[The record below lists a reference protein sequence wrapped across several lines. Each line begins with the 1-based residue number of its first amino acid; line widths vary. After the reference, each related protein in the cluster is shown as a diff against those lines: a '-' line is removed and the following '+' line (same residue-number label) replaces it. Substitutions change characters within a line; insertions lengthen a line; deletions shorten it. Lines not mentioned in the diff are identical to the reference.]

1 MTAATP
7 TTTRRP
13 AFWRNVRVLRVTFQ
27 AVFLVAVV
35 GFLLFLLDNT
45 VYNLKQRGFP
55 TGLDSYDYLRQP
67 AGFAIPDS
75 DFRSSQSLLDALIV
89 GVQNTIKV
97 AVLGIVLATILG
109 VLVGVARLSSNW
121 LVRKA
126 AALYVET
133 FRNIPVLVIILFW
146 YLGVM
151 IRLPPIRDAVEVL
164 DLLAISNRGTVV
176 PWFDKV
182 GAGAAFGLFALV
194 AFAAA
199 VVVWIWRTRRFD
211 RTGEPHHRVIWSV
224 GVLLLLLAVGFA
236 VSGRPWTVTTP
247 EVGELSTTGGFRLAP
262 EYAALLVAL
271 SLYTASHIAEIVR
284 GAILSVPRGQ
294 SEAADAVGLSGFQ
307 RLRHIVLPQAFRI
320 SIPPISN
327 QYLNLTKNSSLGIA
341 ISYYEVTK
349 VTQVSIAQSA
359 PAVQAIL
366 LLMGIYLVLSLTI
379 AFVTNLV
386 NRRMTLK
393 GRR

>member
-55 TGLDSYDYLRQP
+55 TGLDSFDYLRQP

-109 VLVGVARLSSNW
+109 VLIGVARLSSNW

-182 GAGAAFGLFALV
+182 GPGVAFGLFALV

-386 NRRMTLK
+386 HRRMTLK

>member
-1 MTAATP
+1 
-7 TTTRRP
+7 
-13 AFWRNVRVLRVTFQ
+13 VLRIAFQ
-27 AVFLVAVV
+27 AVFLVAVA

-45 VYNLKQRGFP
+45 VYNLRQRGFP
-55 TGLDSYDYLRQP
+55 TGLDSFDYLRQP

-97 AVLGIVLATILG
+97 SLLGIVLATIIG
-109 VLVGVARLSSNW
+109 VVVGVARLSSNW

-151 IRLPPIRDAVEVL
+151 IRLPPIRDAFELL
-164 DLLAISNRGTVV
+164 DLLAISNRGIVV

-182 GAGAAFGLFALV
+182 GAGFAFGLLALV
-194 AFAAA
+194 ALAAA
-199 VVVWIWRTRRFD
+199 AVVWIWRTRRFD
-211 RTGEPHHRVIWSV
+211 RTGEPHHRALWSG

-262 EYAALLVAL
+262 EYAALLIAL

-294 SEAADAVGLSGFQ
+294 SEAANAVGLSGFQ
-307 RLRHIVLPQAFRI
+307 RLRHVVLPQAFRI
-320 SIPPISN
+320 SIPPIAN
-327 QYLNLTKNSSLGIA
+327 QYLNLTKNSSLGVA
-341 ISYYEVTK
+341 ISYYEATK

-393 GRR
+393 GHR

>member
-1 MTAATP
+1 M
-7 TTTRRP
+7 
-13 AFWRNVRVLRVTFQ
+13 LRVTFQ

-55 TGLDSYDYLRQP
+55 TGLDSFDYLRQP

-109 VLVGVARLSSNW
+109 ILIGVARLSSNW

-182 GAGAAFGLFALV
+182 GAGVGFGLFALV

-211 RTGEPHHRVIWSV
+211 RTGEPHNRVIWSV
-224 GVLLLLLAVGFA
+224 GVLLLLLALGFA

-262 EYAALLVAL
+262 EYAALLIAL

-379 AFVTNLV
+379 ALVANLV

>member
-1 MTAATP
+1 M
-7 TTTRRP
+7 
-13 AFWRNVRVLRVTFQ
+13 LRVTFQ

-55 TGLDSYDYLRQP
+55 TGLDSFDYLRQP

-109 VLVGVARLSSNW
+109 VLIGVARLSSNW

-182 GAGAAFGLFALV
+182 GGGVAFGLFALV

-262 EYAALLVAL
+262 EYAALLIAL

-379 AFVTNLV
+379 ALVTNLV
-386 NRRMTLK
+386 NRRLTLR

>member
-1 MTAATP
+1 VDVATP
-7 TTTRRP
+7 KTTHRP
-13 AFWRNVRVLRVTFQ
+13 PPWRSIRVLRIVFQ
-27 AVFLVAVV
+27 AVFLVAVA

-45 VYNLKQRGFP
+45 VYNLRQRGFP
-55 TGLDSYDYLRQP
+55 TGLDSFDYLRQP

-75 DFRSSQSLLDALIV
+75 GFRSSQSLLDALIV

-97 AVLGIVLATILG
+97 SLLGIVLATIIG
-109 VLVGVARLSSNW
+109 VVVGVARLSSNW

-151 IRLPPIRDAVEVL
+151 IRLPPIRDAVELL
-164 DLLAISNRGTVV
+164 DLLAISNRGIVV
-176 PWFDKV
+176 PWFDKI
-182 GAGAAFGLFALV
+182 GTGFTFGLLALV
-194 AFAAA
+194 ALAAA
-199 VVVWIWRTRRFD
+199 VVVWVWRTRRFD
-211 RTGEPHHRVIWSV
+211 RTGEPHHRVLWSG

-262 EYAALLVAL
+262 EYAALLIAL

-294 SEAADAVGLSGFQ
+294 SEAANAVGLSGFQ
-307 RLRHIVLPQAFRI
+307 RLRHVVLPQAFRI
-320 SIPPISN
+320 SILPTSN
-327 QYLNLTKNSSLGIA
+327 QYLNLTKNSSLGVA

-359 PAVQAIL
+359 PAVQAIV

-379 AFVTNLV
+379 ALITNLV
-386 NRRMTLK
+386 NRRMTLR

>member
-1 MTAATP
+1 MSGGRLGASSYRATQRALDD
-7 TTTRRP
+7 RRP
-13 AFWRNVRVLRVTFQ
+13 AVRAEVPLGRTREEGGGGARPFCNPDDGSDANDNRRTAFWRTSGVAVTFQ
-27 AVFLVAVV
+27 AVFLVVVV

-55 TGLDSYDYLRQP
+55 TGLDSFDYLRQP

-89 GVQNTIKV
+89 GIQNTIKV
-97 AVLGIVLATILG
+97 SLLGIVLATILG
-109 VLVGVARLSSNW
+109 VVIGVSRLSSNW

-182 GAGAAFGLFALV
+182 GAGVAFGLLALV

-199 VVVWIWRTRRFD
+199 LVVWIWRTRRFD
-211 RTGEPHHRVIWSV
+211 RTGTLTRDLV
-224 GVLLLLLAVGFA
+224 GRLILFLRAVGFA
-236 VSGRPWTVTTP
+236 VSWR
-247 EVGELSTTGGFRLAP
+247 S
-262 EYAALLVAL
+262 
-271 SLYTASHIAEIVR
+271 
-284 GAILSVPRGQ
+284 
-294 SEAADAVGLSGFQ
+294 
-307 RLRHIVLPQAFRI
+307 
-320 SIPPISN
+320 
-327 QYLNLTKNSSLGIA
+327 
-341 ISYYEVTK
+341 
-349 VTQVSIAQSA
+349 
-359 PAVQAIL
+359 
-366 LLMGIYLVLSLTI
+366 
-379 AFVTNLV
+379 
-386 NRRMTLK
+386 
-393 GRR
+393 

>member
-1 MTAATP
+1 M
-7 TTTRRP
+7 
-13 AFWRNVRVLRVTFQ
+13 RVLRVTFQ

-55 TGLDSYDYLRQP
+55 TGLDSFDYLRQP

-182 GAGAAFGLFALV
+182 GAGVAFGLFALV

-379 AFVTNLV
+379 ALVTNLV

>member
-1 MTAATP
+1 M
-7 TTTRRP
+7 
-13 AFWRNVRVLRVTFQ
+13 LRVTFQ

-55 TGLDSYDYLRQP
+55 TGLDSFDYLRQP

-182 GAGAAFGLFALV
+182 GAGVGFGLFALV

-379 AFVTNLV
+379 ALVTNLV